1 MTAARTTDRKAV
13 CLPLAAVLLVLA
25 LASLACRG
33 IETGVTRIERDGAL
47 YSLSLDG
54 ERIVRFAVPELGA
67 AGLPR
72 VEIGEP
78 EDGWRRV
85 RLVWEVPAAIAQD
98 ELAVRFDVGFEPELW
113 WAPHLAPEEGYVV
126 GQHVFRSP
134 ALIAAGGP
142 RVLAVVPDLDLVG
155 ARPESPWFLDYDAP
169 GRRMWLGLVR
179 TDVPE
184 HVLFKKAPGLAFA
197 PGKVEL
203 AFFVAAYID
212 PKAVKDPWA
221 RTSAFLWTRWGRPLY
236 EKGEPIPGPLHSYV
250 RRTYDWAFGG
260 WGPFVW
266 QEFDLGR
273 PPGRR
278 AAVHRQ
284 RLAVAQLPRPVVPA
298 RVPVDLEPGLVL
310 VPAERIGALPLRAGD
325 DRRGAPGQGAPDER
339 AGPGRSDDA
348 TGSSR
353 PSSGPR
359 TTRSSIDGKKLRRP
373 RAWSEARWS
382 NSDRT
387 PLEHGITANWY
398 HVLDMSVTALAMLRW
413 YDELEKDPRLARIR
427 PHLRRAAAPRCRT
440 RAASSPAGSIPR
452 RRRPA
457 R

>member
-1 MTAARTTDRKAV
+1 MTDTRTTDRKAV
-13 CLPLAAVLLVLA
+13 GSPLAAVLIVLA
-25 LASLACRG
+25 AASWACRG
-33 IETGVTRIERDGAL
+33 IETGVTRIDRDGAL
-47 YSLSLDG
+47 YTLSLDG
-54 ERIVRFAVPELGA
+54 ERLVSFAVPELGA

-85 RLVWEVPAAIAQD
+85 RLVWEVAAAIAQD

-155 ARPESPWFLDYDAP
+155 VRPESPWFLDYDAP
-169 GRRMWLGLVR
+169 ERRMWLGMVR
-179 TDVPE
+179 TEVPE

-203 AFFVAAYID
+203 AFFVAAYRR
-212 PKAVKDPWA
+212 PERPCKDPWA

-260 WGPFVW
+260 WGSFVW

-273 PPGRR
+273 PRGSARRSSSSTSPSRPTTPVRGTSASSCRSGTRLGSRPCGAHRVSTATRGRR
-278 AAVHRQ
+278 ST
-284 RLAVAQLPRPVVPA
+284 
-298 RVPVDLEPGLVL
+298 
-310 VPAERIGALPLRAGD
+310 
-325 DRRGAPGQGAPDER
+325 RGSWP
-339 AGPGRSDDA
+339 
-348 TGSSR
+348 
-353 PSSGPR
+353 
-359 TTRSSIDGKKLRRP
+359 
-373 RAWSEARWS
+373 
-382 NSDRT
+382 
-387 PLEHGITANWY
+387 
-398 HVLDMSVTALAMLRW
+398 
-413 YDELEKDPRLARIR
+413 
-427 PHLRRAAAPRCRT
+427 RRA
-440 RAASSPAGSIPR
+440 
-452 RRRPA
+452 
-457 R
+457 